1 MKISLL
7 VSVLIA
13 ISTTAQAANDKT
25 LPNGKPFIII
35 NGQIEEVQNSVEA
48 LADSYEQIIA
58 EIKASIADLGG
69 QMDAINNKIANL
81 QAVDEELKGK
91 IEQLM
96 TDIANQGTDIE
107 QLVADYNQLKEQLE
121 ALEATVATSVDIAN
135 LQEQIDS
142 KFASI
147 ASVSESLAT
156 LLSQVENNSTLIGL
170 LEKDVANLEI
180 VKQNLIPAGECQ
192 QGQAV
197 VSLASDGS
205 ITCGYVDG
213 GSSGASLTI
222 AWSAD
227 VAVNKNTYSSA
238 VANCL
243 DGYDAVGGGFYMA
256 DGADNSIN
264 LVNSVHG
271 GDVGSWKIFVKNE
284 SASRAAIIRAQA
296 VCLKM

>member
-135 LQEQIDS
+135 LQE
-142 KFASI
+142 
-147 ASVSESLAT
+147 
-156 LLSQVENNSTLIGL
+156 
-170 LEKDVANLEI
+170 
-180 VKQNLIPAGECQ
+180 
-192 QGQAV
+192 
-197 VSLASDGS
+197 
-205 ITCGYVDG
+205 
-213 GSSGASLTI
+213 
-222 AWSAD
+222 
-227 VAVNKNTYSSA
+227 
-238 VANCL
+238 
-243 DGYDAVGGGFYMA
+243 
-256 DGADNSIN
+256 
-264 LVNSVHG
+264 
-271 GDVGSWKIFVKNE
+271 
-284 SASRAAIIRAQA
+284 
-296 VCLKM
+296 

>member
-135 LQEQIDS
+135 LQEQIDA

-227 VAVNKNTYSSA
+227 V
-238 VANCL
+238 
-243 DGYDAVGGGFYMA
+243 
-256 DGADNSIN
+256 
-264 LVNSVHG
+264 
-271 GDVGSWKIFVKNE
+271 
-284 SASRAAIIRAQA
+284 
-296 VCLKM
+296 